1 MCNSILAVF
10 LINKKSLLSAP
21 FTSTKHHSNDV
32 FFSRRRTLD
41 EAESMVR
48 LSVTGWWQYDE
59 RTCNELENAYKGGQR
74 SCELLIAGTL
84 YVANFDGMVQLQK
97 NDRSRWRRIKRDLST
112 VPKKGVAGLRIDV
125 VLPPAPSNEAPAE
138 TVGETTSGD
147 ESSSL
152 FLSENGPST
161 SFSTYRVQQEDSD
174 TSESEE
180 SEEDEDDVEDVDQEV
195 DEEGYKGDSSDTD
208 SDTEWKVHKFYS
220 ILDGIFPTCDILG
233 T

>member
-1 MCNSILAVF
+1 
-10 LINKKSLLSAP
+10 
-21 FTSTKHHSNDV
+21 
-32 FFSRRRTLD
+32 
-41 EAESMVR
+41 
-48 LSVTGWWQYDE
+48 
-59 RTCNELENAYKGGQR
+59 
-74 SCELLIAGTL
+74 
-84 YVANFDGMVQLQK
+84 
-97 NDRSRWRRIKRDLST
+97 
-112 VPKKGVAGLRIDV
+112 V

-208 SDTEWKVHKFYS
+208 SDTE
-220 ILDGIFPTCDILG
+220 
-233 T
+233 